1 MQMLRAVLSL
11 PALQNEELSL
21 ESLIFKQNNFVGI
34 ILSDKL
40 TAGPELLKQISHLRP
55 TRCEDVRME
64 PVLGISAS
72 LEEAC
77 PLFSAGG
84 RYQTHTN
91 CNGCIPCPHVPQCVQ
106 LGADPHLPI
115 LPAGV
120 AAVASA
126 RCLGLLQQEQ
136 TVPDGH
142 LSPGAALQLV
152 CGHRAPLW
160 TADCASA
167 MTEVIQ
173 KSLTHLT
180 ASIRSV

>member
-55 TRCEDVRME
+55 TCCEDVRME

-84 RYQTHTN
+84 RY
-91 CNGCIPCPHVPQCVQ
+91 
-106 LGADPHLPI
+106 
-115 LPAGV
+115 
-120 AAVASA
+120 
-126 RCLGLLQQEQ
+126 
-136 TVPDGH
+136 
-142 LSPGAALQLV
+142 
-152 CGHRAPLW
+152 
-160 TADCASA
+160 
-167 MTEVIQ
+167 
-173 KSLTHLT
+173 
-180 ASIRSV
+180 